1 MFAVTLSS
9 PHHLLQLPHGDGRLL
24 HDRRLPGRGIRQVS
38 RLFNL
43 CNLDNICQS
52 NRTGI
57 ALCGKLFAAG
67 NFSVVYMYTAEI
79 YPTVVRS
86 AAELSLSVP
95 ISWSP
100 CRQTAIGWCSS
111 VARIGGIAAPY
122 IALYLPDIQQQL
134 PMLILGGSSLIGG
147 LLSFAL
153 PETLGHSLPEK
164 VDDIRKLKENGKP
177 LCTCV
182 NPKTMDI

>member
-1 MFAVTLSS
+1 MRLGISPWFTCTLLRSTPLLS
-9 PHHLLQLPHGDGRLL
+9 GPLQLIKCVL
-24 HDRRLPGRGIRQVS
+24 
-38 RLFNL
+38 
-43 CNLDNICQS
+43 
-52 NRTGI
+52 
-57 ALCGKLFAAG
+57 
-67 NFSVVYMYTAEI
+67 
-79 YPTVVRS
+79 
-86 AAELSLSVP
+86 

-111 VARIGGIAAPY
+111 VARVGGIAAPY

>member
-1 MFAVTLSS
+1 MTIKHF
-9 PHHLLQLPHGDGRLL
+9 
-24 HDRRLPGRGIRQVS
+24 
-38 RLFNL
+38 
-43 CNLDNICQS
+43 
-52 NRTGI
+52 RTGI

-86 AAELSLSVP
+86 AAELLLSVL